1 MNITLHQTHHEIAD
15 FDRIFSYLD
24 KEIDLKT
31 KGLHLLPE
39 LFLTGYPLQDLCIQ
53 KSFIDSYQLML
64 KKIEKWSKK
73 LGKGTK
79 VLAGGLEYSLDKNGI
94 PLNIKNVVF
103 EISNEGMTSIYTKQL
118 LPNYDIFDEQ
128 KYFTAGNESQIYLF
142 EDKKVGIL
150 VCEDMWSS
158 SFHDKDPVESLSKDS
173 KNGLDLIVNLSASPF
188 VLGKQNKRIT
198 RAHEISNKFKCPFVY
213 LNKVGAEDEIIFD
226 GASFICDGSKI
237 HEQAKRFES
246 DKLQLKFNKENFKYK
261 KNLASKK
268 ANTWEDLFSSKIT
281 KVDDKTGLTPWTDEE
296 CTVVQ
301 QALMFGFQE
310 YARKSKFNNFTV
322 ALSGGIDS
330 ALVLT
335 LMRLSLKPGQYLEAI
350 YMPSIY
356 SSPVSWELSNKL
368 CKNLGIPLS
377 TLPIKF
383 LHSTTK
389 NLFGQTFKQPFEGL
403 TDENIQSRLRGT
415 LLYTRSNQINSMVV
429 NTSNKSEL
437 AVGYSTQYGDSVGA
451 ISMLGDLFKSEVY
464 RLADFINATNE
475 NIIPHEIISRPPT
488 AELRPDQKDS
498 DSLPPYEIL
507 DAILDGVLS
516 YRYSSNDLCKAG
528 FSKEDVEKV
537 LSLYKRSEY
546 KRYQFCPILKIA
558 SKSFG
563 FGYRVPI
570 NKATN
575 FYNIT

>member
-15 FDRIFSYLD
+15 FDSIFKYLETNI
-24 KEIDLKT
+24 KSKSKT
-31 KGLHLLPE
+31 LHLLPE

-53 KSFIDSYQLML
+53 KSFIDTYQTML
-64 KKIEKWSKK
+64 KKIENWSKT
-73 LGKGTK
+73 LGKDCK
-79 VLAGGLEYSLDKNGI
+79 ILCGGIDYSLDENGI
-94 PLNIKNVVF
+94 PVEIRNVIF
-103 EISNEGMTSIYTKQL
+103 EISKGSISPIYTKQL

-128 KYFTAGNESQIYLF
+128 KYFTSGNES
-142 EDKKVGIL
+142 KVYSHEGQNIGL
-150 VCEDMWSS
+150 LICEDMWSS
-158 SFHDKDPVESLSKDS
+158 SFHDKDPVESLFEASK
-173 KNGLDLIVNLSASPF
+173 GEVDLIINLSASPF
-188 VLGKQNKRIT
+188 VLGKQDKRYS
-198 RAHEISNKFKCPFVY
+198 RAFDISNKFKAPFIY

-226 GASFICDGSKI
+226 GASFICDGKAVKLT
-237 HEQAKRFES
+237 AKRFES
-246 DKLQLKFNKENFKYK
+246 DLIEYEVNKQDFKFK
-261 KNLASKK
+261 KVPPSKQT
-268 ANTWEDLFSSKIT
+268 NTWEDLFKSKIT
-281 KVDDKTGLTPWTDEE
+281 KTDAGIGLTPWTDEE
-296 CTVVQ
+296 CEVVQ
-301 QALMFGFQE
+301 KALMFGIQE
-310 YARKSKFNNFTV
+310 YARKSKFNNFTI
-322 ALSGGIDS
+322 ALSGGMDS

-356 SSPVSWELSNKL
+356 SSPLSWDLSSKL
-368 CKNLGIPLS
+368 CQNLGIPLS

-389 NLFGQTFKQPFEGL
+389 NLFGQTFDQPFDGL

-415 LLYTRSNQINSMVV
+415 LLYTRSNQINSMVI

-464 RLADFINATNE
+464 RLAEYLNTQQPNL
-475 NIIPHEIISRPPT
+475 IPEEIIKRPPT

-498 DSLPPYEIL
+498 DSLPSYDVL
-507 DAILDGVLS
+507 DAILDGILS
-516 YRYSSNDLCKAG
+516 YRYSSNDLFAAG
-528 FSKEDVEKV
+528 FPKEDVEKV

-570 NKATN
+570 NKVAN